1 MSEVNS
7 TASAAPAESS
17 ANATGETN
25 STDGAQDKAQQTN
38 EAQAIVERRKYKYK
52 VDGKEVEEELSD
64 SDVQKH
70 LSMSKAAYKRMQE
83 AASEKKQ
90 AQEFVKMLRENPEAV
105 LNNEQ
110 IMGSKKF
117 REIAEQYLS
126 KQLQEEMLSPE
137 EKHKREMESKLKQ
150 YEETEKQQR
159 QQAEAKQMEQLQA
172 HYAQD
177 YEQKIITGLQSQ
189 NIPKTPR
196 TVKRMAELMSKNLQY
211 QLELEPQQLAEIVKQ
226 DYIKEIQELFGA
238 TESDA
243 LLNLLGDGVSNKIRQ
258 ADLKKLKASNPF
270 GQSKQ
275 QSNNQQIQS
284 EKPTHKMSKDE
295 WREYLDK
302 KVNS

>member
-7 TASAAPAESS
+7 TAAPVESAT
-17 ANATGETN
+17 NATGETN
-25 STDGAQDKAQQTN
+25 STEAAQDKVEQTN

-64 SDVQKH
+64 DDVKKH
-70 LSMSKAAYKRMQE
+70 LSMSRAAYKRMQE

-90 AQEFVKMLRENPEAV
+90 AQEFVKMLRENPEQV

-177 YEQKIITGLQSQ
+177 YEQKIMTGLQSQ

-211 QLELEPQQLAEIVKQ
+211 SLELEPQQLAEIVKQ

-258 ADLKKLKASNPF
+258 ADLKKLKANNPF

>member
-7 TASAAPAESS
+7 TAAPVESAT
-17 ANATGETN
+17 NATGETN
-25 STDGAQDKAQQTN
+25 STEAAQDKVEQTN

-64 SDVQKH
+64 DDVKKH
-70 LSMSKAAYKRMQE
+70 LSMSRAAYKRMQE

-90 AQEFVKMLRENPEAV
+90 AQEFVKMLRENPEHV

-177 YEQKIITGLQSQ
+177 YEQKIMTGLQSQ

-211 QLELEPQQLAEIVKQ
+211 SLELEPQQLAEIVKQ

-258 ADLKKLKASNPF
+258 ADLKKLKANNPF

>member
-1 MSEVNS
+1 MSEVNNT
-7 TASAAPAESS
+7 TAPVESA

-25 STDGAQDKAQQTN
+25 STEAVQDKVEQTN

-64 SDVQKH
+64 DDVKKH
-70 LSMSKAAYKRMQE
+70 LSMSRAAYKRMQE

-137 EKHKREMESKLKQ
+137 EKHKREMETKLKQ

-177 YEQKIITGLQSQ
+177 YEQKIMTGLQSQ

-211 QLELEPQQLAEIVKQ
+211 SLELEPQQLAEIVKQ

-258 ADLKKLKASNPF
+258 ADLKKLKANNPF